1 MAEKVDL
8 CTQRLDRAH
17 KLIGGLGDEK
27 DRWGETVTQFDKL
40 LVNVNRGCEKDTLW
54 ASSSAAYPLHS
65 VLPVPVGPTHITGF
79 LSNISIK

>member
-40 LVNVNRGCEKDTLW
+40 LVNVIGDVIRYFISGK
-54 ASSSAAYPLHS
+54 H
-65 VLPVPVGPTHITGF
+65 VLAI
-79 LSNISIK
+79 LSETVTQG

>member
-1 MAEKVDL
+1 MDL

-40 LVNVNRGCEKDTLW
+40 LVNVIGDVLI
-54 ASSSAAYPLHS
+54 ASGAVAYLGPFTGKFRDSLIQ
-65 VLPVPVGPTHITGF
+65 VLYLSF
-79 LSNISIK
+79 LVYYQ

>member
-40 LVNVNRGCEKDTLW
+40 LVNVIGDVRKILFGHRPQQLIHCTQRL
-54 ASSSAAYPLHS
+54 ASPCRSHTHHRFL
-65 VLPVPVGPTHITGF
+65 VGQ
-79 LSNISIK
+79 